1 MVPAGLLSEDD
12 RKVLAAHRAGITDV
26 ILPARN
32 EADCDDIP
40 EKVSDDV
47 TVYFASDVREVL
59 ALALEPAATAAG
71 FSQTAA

>member
-1 MVPAGLLSEDD
+1 VAAELL
-12 RKVLAAHRAGITDV
+12 RHRFTV
-26 ILPARN
+26 
-32 EADCDDIP
+32 DDIP
-40 EKVSDDV
+40 EKVRDDV